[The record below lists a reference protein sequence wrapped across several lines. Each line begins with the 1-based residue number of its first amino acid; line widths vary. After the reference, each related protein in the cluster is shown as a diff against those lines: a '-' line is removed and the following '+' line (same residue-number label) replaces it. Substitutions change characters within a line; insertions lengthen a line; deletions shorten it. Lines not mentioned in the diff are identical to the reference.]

1 MDQKTL
7 ARWLKAVIIGTG
19 ICGLVV
25 FLWLVPF
32 MGKKCSGGLSGV
44 WQLVSAL
51 AHFSGDQRPAL
62 FRRFVFGL
70 ENCGKYPAG
79 PFLFPWK
86 MRAS

>member
-32 MGKKCSGGLSGV
+32 MGKGVLEGYPEFGSWYRLGSFFWRSTACPVSVFCIWAGELREISGRTV
-44 WQLVSAL
+44 
-51 AHFSGDQRPAL
+51 
-62 FRRFVFGL
+62 
-70 ENCGKYPAG
+70 
-79 PFLFPWK
+79 LFPWK